1 VGRVIDFG
9 AWKRD
14 RRLVV
19 RSDEPTEGVPL
30 LGTAPIGPAAPLR
43 RLERA
48 IARLDPLIHQG
59 SGRIGPRVETELL
72 AITGAVTAGRIDE
85 AAVRAER
92 LAERLVHP
100 SSRAAR

>member
-1 VGRVIDFG
+1 MGRVIEFG

-19 RSDEPTEGVPL
+19 RSDVPTEQPPSSGGGSPARGTPL
-30 LGTAPIGPAAPLR
+30 E
-43 RLERA
+43 RLDRA
-48 IARLDPLIHQG
+48 IARLDTLVQLG

-72 AITGAVTAGRIDE
+72 AITGAVAAGRIEE
-85 AAVRAER
+85 AAVRAEI